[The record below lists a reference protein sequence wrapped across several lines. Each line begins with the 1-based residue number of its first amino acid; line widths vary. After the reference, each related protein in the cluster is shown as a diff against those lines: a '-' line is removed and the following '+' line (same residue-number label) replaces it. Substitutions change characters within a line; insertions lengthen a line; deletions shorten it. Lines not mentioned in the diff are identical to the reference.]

1 MSKIEKSVIT
11 RKQLYYIME
20 RYNMRI
26 DHPIVRDGF
35 IDVAGDVY
43 ITDTSL
49 RKLPLK
55 FGKVK
60 GDFSC
65 HTNKLKTLK
74 GAPEFVGGDFNCSNN
89 QLKNLKYAPNEVGGS
104 FSCHDNV
111 LTSLHGSPRH
121 VKGNF
126 NAFLN
131 KLVTLGGSPEVIDG
145 NCSLFENQLITLKS
159 GPKCIGQSLHLTG
172 NLLHNLVGIP
182 ESIGNILSI
191 DNRTSLY
198 MGNQNC
204 KVKRVEIEVQ
214 KKPHKS
220 ARILPSI
227 IIENQKYL
235 PTILKYMSYLTHDIY
250 SADDTFNKSNFE
262 DIIYD
267 IKSGLR

>member
-1 MSKIEKSVIT
+1 MNKKEKALIT
-11 RKQLYYIME
+11 KNQLYYIIE

-26 DHPIVRDGF
+26 DRPIVRDGF

-89 QLKNLKYAPNEVGGS
+89 QLKNLKYAPTEVGGS

-111 LTSLHGSPRH
+111 LISLKGCPKHIHG
-121 VKGNF
+121 NL

-131 KLVTLGGSPEVIDG
+131 QIRTLDGAPEIVDGS
-145 NCSLFENQLITLKS
+145 CSLFENQLTSLES
-159 GPKCIGQSLHLTG
+159 GPKSVGQSMHLTG
-172 NLLHNLVGIP
+172 NSLRNLVGIP

-214 KKPHKS
+214 KKPHKW

-250 SADDTFNKSNFE
+250 STDDTFNKSNLE
-262 DIIYD
+262 DIIDD